1 MARFSGILLSCKFPL
16 VMTVLNS
23 VLHLHLVF
31 ATNQQFRHDSCYNI
45 AGSVHQLI
53 DLILTA
59 GKLLT
64 TLGNLSTVW
73 PCHMMKIVFLQAV
86 LIPPYAFL
94 TGLLVPPPGF
104 IQGYCSAR
112 LRLEFSFFF
121 QSPLS

>member
-1 MARFSGILLSCKFPL
+1 MASSSGVPLSCKFPL

-31 ATNQQFRHDSCYNI
+31 AINQQFRHDSCHKI

-64 TLGNLSTVW
+64 TLGNL
-73 PCHMMKIVFLQAV
+73 
-86 LIPPYAFL
+86 
-94 TGLLVPPPGF
+94 
-104 IQGYCSAR
+104 
-112 LRLEFSFFF
+112 
-121 QSPLS
+121 